1 MLCSPTGKKLTS
13 ALAIAPG
20 GKSFGTGPHVNSL
33 NRSQPYASK
42 SLNFV
47 SYRTVHLLARM
58 KTLLSP
64 FVYFSH
70 PLNKLNTKLSAIAHS
85 TGKVT
90 GVLLAAFLIVCS
102 TSWTLPQSAEAYPFW
117 AQENYDSPRDATG
130 KIVCANC
137 HLGAKNT
144 VLEVP
149 QSVLPDSVFKAVVKV
164 PYDLES
170 QQVLGDGSKGG
181 LNVGAVL
188 MLPEGFKIAPEDRI
202 PEELKEE
209 VGSTYFLP
217 YSPEEEN
224 IVLVGP
230 VPGEQYQEIV
240 FPVLSPDPATDKK
253 VHFGKNLVFV
263 GGNRGRGQVYPTG
276 MASNNLAYTASGAGT
291 ISAIEKSD
299 AGGYTVSIETA
310 DGTVSEEIGAGAEL
324 VISEGDSVDVGAAL
338 TTDPNVGGFGQ
349 TEREL
354 VLQNPNR
361 IKGLIAFLIAISL
374 SQILLVLKK
383 KQVER
388 VQAAEMSF

>member
-1 MLCSPTGKKLTS
+1 M
-13 ALAIAPG
+13 
-20 GKSFGTGPHVNSL
+20 
-33 NRSQPYASK
+33 
-42 SLNFV
+42 
-47 SYRTVHLLARM
+47 
-58 KTLLSP
+58 
-64 FVYFSH
+64 
-70 PLNKLNTKLSAIAHS
+70 
-85 TGKVT
+85 
-90 GVLLAAFLIVCS
+90 
-102 TSWTLPQSAEAYPFW
+102 PQSASAYPFW
-117 AQENYDSPRDATG
+117 AQENYESPREATG

-144 VLEVP
+144 ILEVP
-149 QSVLPDSVFKAVVKV
+149 QSVLPDTVFKAVVKV
-164 PYDLES
+164 PYDLDA

-202 PEELKEE
+202 PEEIKEE
-209 VGSTYFLP
+209 VGSTYFMP
-217 YSPEEEN
+217 YSEEEPN

-276 MASNNLAYTASGAGT
+276 LASNNVQYSAPAAGT
-291 ISAIEKSD
+291 VSSIEETD
-299 AGGYTVSIETA
+299 AGYTVTIATA
-310 DGTVSEEIGAGAEL
+310 DGSSVTEELAAGASL
-324 VISEGDSVDVGAAL
+324 VVSQGDTVDAGAAL
-338 TTDPNVGGFGQ
+338 TTNPNVGGFGQ
-349 TEREL
+349 TEREM

-374 SQILLVLKK
+374 SQIFLVLKK